1 MSIVNLLE
9 LKIDAIREV
18 AALITSTSSFESIS
32 NLVLDLALKYTGAR
46 SGSILLLDSRGD
58 LKIRAARGLDPAL
71 IHTVRVRI
79 GDFICGR
86 VAEDKTPL
94 LVKDI
99 QKVRRHSKKRAERYQ
114 TGSFICCPILLKDKL
129 VGIININDKED
140 GTQFTENDLDLVMI
154 LSSQTAVS
162 VENARLISKLQS
174 KASVLDE
181 RNQGLIDSDRLKN
194 EFISRMTHEIRTPLN
209 SINGAAYYLKE
220 RKVSREEQQEFVNI
234 ISDEAGKL
242 ISLLEELL
250 NFSRLESDDIVFK
263 KKIISLSE
271 VIQETLSASILKQTL
286 ISNNVSIQV
295 KLPDHV
301 SYIVGEK
308 VRLLQAFIYIVD
320 GLIRHTQPAD
330 VIRLIVCEKKQSVM
344 VDFVLKGRKIPEEII
359 ASMFDERSIW
369 HGIDV
374 DKNNVKFYLAKQ
386 TLQIHNGAIYASN
399 MSTGFRIR
407 LDFPKNERVYVTSK
421 INELLRSFLDFTAIS
436 MNLRRCSIMMMDNV
450 SGLITIRH
458 SLGIDEAVA
467 RNTSIRI
474 GEKIAGMV
482 VHNNE
487 PMLIEDIERYPEL
500 KINKF
505 PQYRTGSFLS
515 LPISVHGKAEGV
527 LNLSDKLDG
536 KIFTKE
542 DLYLS
547 CAITERIS
555 RTVEKIRQGDLKDE
569 DFRAAL
575 KSMESLLSAG
585 RQYREKNGRLTS
597 LVYKTMKSMSR
608 DRNEMQKALYASKLY
623 DLGLTQ
629 IDKTILDKTKP
640 LTDIEK
646 KIIQTHPFPGVR
658 LIDSVEDDE
667 DIKDII
673 LYHHEKYDG
682 SGYPYGVKGEKIP
695 FISRIFAIAD
705 SYTAMTSKRP
715 YRKAMTKKESL
726 RQIRAGAGTSY
737 DPAIIEAFARV
748 V

>member
-46 SGSILLLDSRGD
+46 SGSILLLDSRGY

-71 IHTVRVRI
+71 MHTVRVRI

-99 QKVRRHSKKRAERYQ
+99 QKVRLHSKKRAERYQ

-140 GTQFTENDLDLVMI
+140 GTQFIENDLDLVMI
-154 LSSQTAVS
+154 LSSQTALS
-162 VENARLISKLQS
+162 VENARLISELQS
-174 KASVLDE
+174 KASTLDE

-220 RKVSREEQQEFVNI
+220 RKASREEQQEFVNI

-263 KKIISLSE
+263 KKIISLIE

-374 DKNNVKFYLAKQ
+374 DKNNVKFYLAKH

-515 LPISVHGKAEGV
+515 LPIPVHGKAEGV

-585 RQYREKNGRLTS
+585 RQYRDKNGRFTS
-597 LVYKTMKSMSR
+597 FVYKTMKSMSR

-682 SGYPYGVKGEKIP
+682 SGYPYGVKGEQIP
-695 FISRIFAIAD
+695 FISRILAVAD

-715 YRKAMTKKESL
+715 YRNAMTKKESL
-726 RQIRAGAGTSY
+726 HQIRAGAGTSY
-737 DPAIIEAFARV
+737 DPAIVEAFARV